1 MLLLGWGFWIALLFF
16 FHTYIF
22 RSFAAIHTQTSLF
35 TQTSVHIFECA
46 HFAHSLTL
54 AIYLSLYIDEC
65 VCVYWFHS
73 KHVVRLIRSPARL
86 ISLRSPVKTR
96 RCIRYIFPSNEHENY
111 VKNCLILFTVF
122 NFSDKKNTQ
131 IHCLTHTLEPGTVC
145 VCFGDSRTWWL
156 WCFRV
161 RALFS
166 FLDEHTKFTQQHS
179 ITTKDSIIMN
189 NNFTFGKAK

>member
-122 NFSDKKNTQ
+122 NFSDKKTPKFTVSHIHQSRELYVFALEIQGLGGCGAFVFGLFSHSSTNTQ
-131 IHCLTHTLEPGTVC
+131 NSH
-145 VCFGDSRTWWL
+145 
-156 WCFRV
+156 
-161 RALFS
+161 
-166 FLDEHTKFTQQHS
+166 
-179 ITTKDSIIMN
+179 N
-189 NNFTFGKAK
+189 NIA